1 MKSKYNSNFPHQIE
15 TPLEKKM
22 REIAEQNKES
32 GENWEQSKDFVN
44 LVFDSNEL
52 PSRRFMRRRNNG

>member
-1 MKSKYNSNFPHQIE
+1 MKNNYNSDFPHQIE

-22 REIAEQNKES
+22 REIAEQSKEN
-32 GENWEQSKDFVN
+32 GENWEQSEDFIRI
-44 LVFDSNEL
+44 VFYSNEL